1 MAFSSIPLLNA
12 RTSVASDLYVR
23 ALASAMR
30 AFRLHDPDHT
40 KIRESD
46 MYEKARRDPIVAHAI
61 DSRLHKVAGRE
72 WSVLPASDEKV
83 DTIGAAIDEDA
94 IKMIE
99 GFSESRYEQA
109 QAVIKARSYAYIAG
123 RRIFTKLGGMPAMN
137 WLVPTGLQDL
147 DFRRVTF
154 HPRNVTREDGS
165 RDLSVQMM
173 LFSIQR
179 EQWEI
184 VERPELF
191 VKTVY
196 RDEEARLGYGRG
208 LLESIYYY
216 LWCKGEILKEGVQ
229 AVKKFARGV
238 VVAKIDALRASSDP
252 KDTAALQAAW
262 GKVLQQMQ
270 AEHVIT
276 MDKADEIEVI
286 DMPARGFDAIV
297 KLIQLLDDGMTR
309 LITGAVLPSGGGS
322 STGSLA
328 RAETES
334 DESEALVQFDRDKID
349 EDYTRDLIGWF
360 RMHNRQNF
368 AALGLADA
376 EPGRFE
382 TIQEKRKDPEIALT
396 VITGA
401 LEAGMPVK
409 KEEAY
414 SRLTLTPPKEGDPII
429 EPKAPEPEFPGM
441 GGGFPF
447 QGGRDALKE
456 VIREAFD
463 ERFRETRKP
472 IYSAEMLRED
482 VGDERF
488 AEFTP
493 AERNCIGPKVATLI
507 GEGKERSQA
516 VAIAIDTCAPS
527 KSFVDKFGQRWVTIG
542 AQSVTGTESK
552 KGGIPVLIDDE
563 TGKIVKGPS
572 GLEGKDLDT
581 IDKNVEGTKKEKK
594 PEPPEPKPS
603 EPEPEPEAKANV
615 LGSEKSMTGDESSR
629 NRLGGG
635 NNVGEVN
642 FVTFKSGAKAVF
654 KPTAGTGLK
663 KIPDIRRTV
672 NHGAANESQ
681 RERLCFLVDRA
692 LGLNLTPPVVMTGD
706 GHYQAMVEGQT
717 MAEARVTGA
726 TISSVDRTDLVKL
739 AVLDLVIG
747 NTDRHAGNFMVD
759 KDNKL
764 HAIDNGLAF
773 PDKRGFF
780 GKGGAEL
787 RSKPVGFL
795 VGEGG
800 NESEKETQ
808 AVVESVRPKLDDLLG
823 KIDEF
828 ASDAGITDDGLLGQ
842 LRNRIEAASVEM
854 DDFLDGVGGAR
865 TLWRRIVLSQSK

>member
-72 WSVLPASDEKV
+72 WSVMPASDEKV

-123 RRIFTKLGGMPAMN
+123 RRVFTKLGGMPAMN

-165 RDLSVQMM
+165 RDLSVEMM
-173 LFSIQR
+173 LFSIER

-216 LWCKGEILKEGVQ
+216 LWVKGEILKEGVQ

-238 VVAKIDALRASSDP
+238 VVAKIDSLRMSSDP
-252 KDTAALQAAW
+252 KDVAALQAAW

-270 AEHVIT
+270 SEHVIT
-276 MDKADEIEVI
+276 HGKEDEITVI

-360 RMHNRQNF
+360 RLHNRQNF
-368 AALGLADA
+368 AALGLMDSA
-376 EPGRFE
+376 PGRFE
-382 TIQEKRKDPEIALT
+382 TIQEKRKDPEVALT

-409 KEEAY
+409 EEEAY
-414 SRLTLTPPKEGDPII
+414 SRLTLTPPKEGDRII

-447 QGGRDALKE
+447 KDRDDLKQI
-456 VIREAFD
+456 IRECL
-463 ERFRETRKP
+463 
-472 IYSAEMLRED
+472 AEKKRPVYAEEIQALRD
-482 VGDERF
+482 HVGDDVF

-493 AERNCIGPKVATLI
+493 AESECIGAKISKNVR
-507 GEGKERSQA
+507 EGKPQA
-516 VAIAIDTCAPS
+516 QAQAIAIAIGQCAPG
-527 KSFVDKFGQRWVTIG
+527 KSRK
-542 AQSVTGTESK
+542 
-552 KGGIPVLIDDE
+552 
-563 TGKIVKGPS
+563 
-572 GLEGKDLDT
+572 
-581 IDKNVEGTKKEKK
+581 
-594 PEPPEPKPS
+594 
-603 EPEPEPEAKANV
+603 
-615 LGSEKSMTGDESSR
+615 
-629 NRLGGG
+629 
-635 NNVGEVN
+635 
-642 FVTFKSGAKAVF
+642 
-654 KPTAGTGLK
+654 
-663 KIPDIRRTV
+663 
-672 NHGAANESQ
+672 
-681 RERLCFLVDRA
+681 
-692 LGLNLTPPVVMTGD
+692 
-706 GHYQAMVEGQT
+706 
-717 MAEARVTGA
+717 
-726 TISSVDRTDLVKL
+726 
-739 AVLDLVIG
+739 
-747 NTDRHAGNFMVD
+747 
-759 KDNKL
+759 
-764 HAIDNGLAF
+764 
-773 PDKRGFF
+773 
-780 GKGGAEL
+780 
-787 RSKPVGFL
+787 
-795 VGEGG
+795 
-800 NESEKETQ
+800 
-808 AVVESVRPKLDDLLG
+808 
-823 KIDEF
+823 
-828 ASDAGITDDGLLGQ
+828 
-842 LRNRIEAASVEM
+842 
-854 DDFLDGVGGAR
+854 
-865 TLWRRIVLSQSK
+865 